1 MESALRYIGWR
12 HSRERPGATPPA
24 LDPDDVERVKSA
36 AMPLIMSLREDQK
49 REVRMLAHVMGLE
62 KIAAQF

>member
-1 MESALRYIGWR
+1 MKRR
-12 HSRERPGATPPA
+12 HSSAGSTPGATPPA